1 MAKTLSELK
10 KEVHVAQIIN
20 HGEQLILPEGMGM
33 EDAISLLKRRQRYLE
48 EEIEINESF
57 NVFPW
62 DGANALNEVLTR
74 KFGWSPAEATPSFF
88 GSNPPRLISID
99 VDHNKK
105 IQVPFGRFSLPNIE
119 GHVNCSATRSGGR
132 IVFAVEACILRKDE
146 DVIKSLFE
154 ELREELKVNS
164 IYRGKAFKMR
174 FRDDHGRMLDM
185 PEPKFMDTNDID
197 ESMLVYPAE
206 TQAAIETNLFTPIQ
220 RIQDCIANGIPVKRG
235 VLLGGT
241 FGTGKTMAAKVASKY
256 AVANGLTYLYI
267 TRADELAQ
275 AVEFAKMYCDPA
287 CVIFCEDIDRAMKA
301 ENADRTA
308 EIDDILNIIDGVDT
322 KSARIITVLTTN
334 DLTGITPAMLRPGR
348 LDAVIDVL
356 PPDAQV
362 AEKLVRLYAGNAVE
376 ATEDL
381 TEVGKALD
389 GVIPAVIAEV
399 VKRAK
404 LAQLRLQEP
413 NTLVTSITAS
423 ALLEASKSMRSQL
436 DLLYRPAAEPV
447 PTIDALVKAAVKD
460 VVSHTLEDD
469 YEVHVMND
477 RIEEIHDRIC

>member
-1 MAKTLSELK
+1 
-10 KEVHVAQIIN
+10 
-20 HGEQLILPEGMGM
+20 
-33 EDAISLLKRRQRYLE
+33 
-48 EEIEINESF
+48 
-57 NVFPW
+57 
-62 DGANALNEVLTR
+62 
-74 KFGWSPAEATPSFF
+74 
-88 GSNPPRLISID
+88 
-99 VDHNKK
+99 
-105 IQVPFGRFSLPNIE
+105 
-119 GHVNCSATRSGGR
+119 
-132 IVFAVEACILRKDE
+132 
-146 DVIKSLFE
+146 
-154 ELREELKVNS
+154 
-164 IYRGKAFKMR
+164 
-174 FRDDHGRMLDM
+174 
-185 PEPKFMDTNDID
+185 
-197 ESMLVYPAE
+197 
-206 TQAAIETNLFTPIQ
+206 
-220 RIQDCIANGIPVKRG
+220 
-235 VLLGGT
+235 
-241 FGTGKTMAAKVASKY
+241 
-256 AVANGLTYLYI
+256 
-267 TRADELAQ
+267 
-275 AVEFAKMYCDPA
+275 MYCDPA

-322 KSARIITVLTTN
+322 KSSRIITVLTTN

-356 PPDAQV
+356 PPDAQA

-436 DLLYRPAAEPV
+436 DLLYRPAAQPA

-477 RIEEIHDRIC
+477 RIEQMHDRICLLMLL